1 MYQGGS
7 LDVAWNLPEMVEVG
21 TSVKLAVKMPFV
33 VVRRLLCKLVSASSD
48 MLVSALFRKL
58 NG

>member
-1 MYQGGS
+1 
-7 LDVAWNLPEMVEVG
+7 MVEVG
-21 TSVKLAVKMPFV
+21 TRVKLAVKMPFV